1 VITEFLKTIGDS
13 IVAFKTGT
21 VIKLH
26 VHTLTPYKV
35 LEFCQQFGEF
45 LTIKIENMTLQ
56 HNETVKEE
64 KEETTGYVP
73 VKIKRGHRKYALV
86 TVATGEGLINTFSEF
101 GADVVIDGGQGKNPS
116 IETFIDAFD
125 EADADYIYVLPNN
138 SNIIMAARQASEMY
152 DKSKIYVI
160 ETKNFGQAY
169 AILSMLDYTCDE
181 PEQIKEQ
188 MVSDMADVVT
198 GMVTTSVRTT
208 TVDGVD
214 IKEGEYIGFTNKT
227 MLVSCPTKT
236 ETFSALAGALDA
248 EQKGFI
254 IVFYGADV
262 TASEKEQTGA
272 YVREHFADAEFYEI
286 DGGQEVYDYILI
298 ME

>member
-1 VITEFLKTIGDS
+1 L
-13 IVAFKTGT
+13 AFA
-21 VIKLH
+21 
-26 VHTLTPYKV
+26 
-35 LEFCQQFGEF
+35 QQFGEF
-45 LTIKIENMTLQ
+45 LTVKIENMTLQ
-56 HNETVKEE
+56 HNENSDKEE
-64 KEETTGYVP
+64 EKKEEITFK
-73 VKIKRGHRKYALV
+73 KIQRARRKYAV
-86 TVATGEGLINTFSEF
+86 ITVANGDGVISLFNELGV
-101 GADVVIDGGQGKNPS
+101 DVVIDGGQGKNPS

-236 ETFSALAGALDA
+236 ETFSALAGALNA

-272 YVREHFADAEFYEI
+272 YVREHVADAEFYEI